1 MKFKLNIDCE
11 NAAFDSND
19 GTEIARIL
27 RVVAETV
34 DKYGLPAMYQNIY
47 DANGNKTGSYALKDE

>member
-1 MKFKLNIDCE
+1 MKFKLYIDCD
-11 NAAFDSND
+11 NAAFDNND

-27 RVVAETV
+27 RVIAEAV
-34 DKYGLPAMYQNIY
+34 ENHGLPAMYQNIY